1 MSFEQRD
8 NSGSMF
14 ANDRKTTDKHPD
26 RSGTAMIG
34 GVEYFIDGW
43 LKRTKDGKPWLSL
56 SFKRKDNQRGAAPAR
71 QSQPTRRQ
79 SSGFDADDGPP
90 F

>member
-14 ANDRKTTDKHPD
+14 ANDRKTSDNHPD
-26 RSGTAMIG
+26 RSGTAMID
-34 GVEYFIDGW
+34 GVEYFVDGW
-43 LKRTKDGKPWLSL
+43 IKRTKDGKPWLSL
-56 SFKRKDNQRGAAPAR
+56 SFKRKDKQRSAMQR
-71 QSQPTRRQ
+71 QSTPVNRRNFGED
-79 SSGFDADDGPP
+79 SPP

>member
-14 ANDRKTTDKHPD
+14 ANDRKTSDNHPD

-34 GVEYFIDGW
+34 GVEYFVDGW

-56 SFKRKDNQRGAAPAR
+56 SFKRKDKQKGAAPR
-71 QSQPTRRQ
+71 QSQTTRRQ
-79 SSGFDADDGPP
+79 SSGFDDDAPP

>member
-14 ANDRKTTDKHPD
+14 ANDRKTSDNHPD
-26 RSGTAMIG
+26 RSGTAMID
-34 GVEYFIDGW
+34 GVEYFVDGW

-56 SFKRKDNQRGAAPAR
+56 SFKRKGKQGSSPR
-71 QSQPTRRQ
+71 QSQPARRQ
-79 SSGFDADDGPP
+79 SSGFDDGEGPP